1 MTIIDFHNHFFP
13 PEYLV
18 ALRSGATSVRIWED
32 DDGNPVLGYPGDY
45 NVVVPEHRDI
55 EHRERVLADAN
66 VDLQVL
72 TLTTPGTHVES
83 PARAVALARVVNDAF
98 ADVIRSR
105 GARFTAL
112 ATLPLNDPAA
122 SAMELDRAI
131 DDLGF
136 RGAMLFSNV
145 SGVSLAD
152 PRFAP
157 VYECADAHGAVLFIH
172 PTSPIGVESMTDFW
186 LMPLLGF
193 PFDTSLAVAKLV
205 FAGVMERYPRVRWVL
220 AHLGGVLPYVA
231 ERLDRGF
238 EAFPECRR
246 HIDRRP
252 STYLKELYYD
262 TVNFD
267 PEALRCALHFAGADH
282 LVAGSDFPHR
292 IGSLRS
298 MVESV
303 GRLNVSD
310 ADRTAILGGNAAA
323 LLGA

>member
-18 ALRSGATSVRIWED
+18 ALRSGATTVRIWED
-32 DDGNPVLGYPGDY
+32 DAGNPVLGYPGDY
-45 NVVVPEHRDI
+45 NVVVAEHRDI
-55 EHRERVLADAN
+55 ESRERVLAKAD

-83 PARAVALARVVNDAF
+83 PARAVALARIVNDAF
-98 ADVIRSR
+98 ADLIRSR
-105 GARFTAL
+105 GSRFTAL
-112 ATLPLNDPAA
+112 ATLPLNDPSA

-131 DDLGF
+131 GDLGL

-152 PRFAP
+152 ERFAP
-157 VYECADAHGAVLFIH
+157 VYECADAHEAVLFIH
-172 PTSPIGVESMTDFW
+172 PTSPVGVEAMTDYW

-205 FAGVMERYPRVRWVL
+205 FAGVMERYPRIRWVL

-246 HIDRRP
+246 HIDRPP
-252 STYLKELYYD
+252 STYLKGLYYD

-267 PEALRCALHFAGADH
+267 AEALQFALRFAGADH
-282 LVAGSDFPHR
+282 LLAGSDFPHR
-292 IGSLRS
+292 IGSLRA

-303 GRLNVSD
+303 GRLEVSD
-310 ADRTAILGGNAAA
+310 ADRAAILGGNAAA
-323 LLGA
+323 LLGR